1 MKFDGEGQVLAFAS
15 REEVEQFHTELS
27 ALIRGAMVGATR
39 HIEDPAAATE
49 ASREVMK
56 EFRTLMRALNVL
68 RGSGEI
74 ERKGF

>member
-1 MKFDGEGQVLAFAS
+1 VRYDGDGRQLSFS
-15 REEVEQFHTELS
+15 SKEEVEAFHAELS

-56 EFRTLMRALNVL
+56 EFHTLMRALNIL
-68 RGSGEI
+68 RGSGEL
-74 ERKGF
+74 ERKGA